1 MIIGALPHL
10 AVGRP
15 ARVSGM
21 AVRLLCVACVAYI
34 FRPLASNSA
43 VERHWGLAVTLMTA
57 LTVLALLL
65 EAVLTALLR
74 VDEQRA
80 RFRVALVDEMRV
92 QLPLGAAVGASAL
105 LIAFAAEVMGLAA
118 LAVFTAPLLV
128 TQVAFR
134 RYAGIR
140 ATYLQTVRALAKVT
154 EIGGYVEAGHSERV
168 SRLAVAIGRELGIH
182 EPQLLELEYAALMH
196 DIGQLSLHDPIPGG
210 ATVLVSRQD
219 QQRIAELGA
228 DVIQQ
233 AQVLG
238 SVAEIVRRQNEP
250 YRDTDHAAHGRA
262 GLAEPSRPPLSSR
275 IIKAANAFDDLVG
288 SSLDPGRAQA
298 AVQRLRLDTA
308 SEAQRERLAALATEF
323 DQSVREIGQGTQE
336 DLEAHDRDRRRALHE
351 VADRLRHR
359 ERELTERVAAE
370 EAEAIQRIQAGFADI
385 ERRQLD
391 QLKRVVERTANTFS
405 EAVSQQFDVVIK
417 SAREDAAQRLSREL
431 DRAVAHFAKEAQ
443 GVLAERLAHVADA
456 GGQRLERKLSEIG
469 NTLEHERDE
478 LVGELQR
485 RIGDAEVALRS
496 QVQALAAD
504 AEAERTVLNARLQDL
519 QRRIDDALN
528 EAGTRLSPTFRGS

>member
-1 MIIGALPHL
+1 M
-10 AVGRP
+10 V
-15 ARVSGM
+15 
-21 AVRLLCVACVAYI
+21 
-34 FRPLASNSA
+34 
-43 VERHWGLAVTLMTA
+43 RHWGLAFSLMTA
-57 LTVLALLL
+57 LAVLALLL
-65 EAVLTALLR
+65 EAVLTALMR

-154 EIGGYVEAGHSERV
+154 EIGGYVEPGHSERV

-250 YRDTDHAAHGRA
+250 YRGIEVAHEGYAGRHNGRPAHTSRPDRASLGEPA
-262 GLAEPSRPPLSSR
+262 GPPLSSR
-275 IIKAANAFDDLVG
+275 IIKAANAFDNLVG
-288 SSLDPGRAQA
+288 TSMDPGRAAA
-298 AVQRLRLDTA
+298 AVQQLRLDTA
-308 SEAQRERLAALATEF
+308 SEYDPESRRGAEPRREPPLGCFLGCVVPARLRGALNAPPSLLARSSLVSPGGAAPLWLAGAPSPSSPTGLLMLESVLVANRGEIARRVIRTARTMGIRAVAVYSDADADLPF
-323 DQSVREIGQGTQE
+323 VREADQAVRIGPAPGPAARATWT
-336 DLEAHDRDRRRALHE
+336 RR
-351 VADRLRHR
+351 
-359 ERELTERVAAE
+359 
-370 EAEAIQRIQAGFADI
+370 
-385 ERRQLD
+385 
-391 QLKRVVERTANTFS
+391 
-405 EAVSQQFDVVIK
+405 
-417 SAREDAAQRLSREL
+417 RLSRRPGTAEPRRSIRVTASWPRT
-431 DRAVAHFAKEAQ
+431 RASPA
-443 GVLAERLAHVADA
+443 R
-456 GGQRLERKLSEIG
+456 S
-469 NTLEHERDE
+469 
-478 LVGELQR
+478 R
-485 RIGDAEVALRS
+485 RPG
-496 QVQALAAD
+496 
-504 AEAERTVLNARLQDL
+504 
-519 QRRIDDALN
+519 
-528 EAGTRLSPTFRGS
+528 

>member
-1 MIIGALPHL
+1 VTERRHELRRFPWRVRDSGQLVLVVAAGLVLVASVAQTAVTGLRDPRVALAFGVLIAFGEVLRLNLPGDRESAPIGLAGALAYALLIRVGTSPAHHSAEQVVTVTAIGMIVGALPHL

-15 ARVSGM
+15 AKVSGM
-21 AVRLLCVACVAYI
+21 AIRLLCVACVAFI
-34 FRPLASNSA
+34 FRSLALTPA
-43 VERHWGLAVTLMTA
+43 VVSDWGLAVSLMTA
-57 LTVLALLL
+57 LAVLALLL
-65 EAVLTALLR
+65 EAVLTALMR

-154 EIGGYVEAGHSERV
+154 EIGGYVEPGHSERV

-196 DIGQLSLHDPIPGG
+196 DIGQLSLRDPIPGG

-228 DVIQQ
+228 DVIQK

-250 YRDTDHAAHGRA
+250 YRGIEVAHEGYAGRHYARPAHAARPERVGLGEPA
-262 GLAEPSRPPLSSR
+262 GPPLSSR

-288 SSLDPGRAQA
+288 TSMDPGRAAA
-298 AVQRLRLDTA
+298 AVQQLRLDTA
-308 SEAQRERLAALATEF
+308 SEYGPETVEAL
-323 DQSVREIGQGTQE
+323 S
-336 DLEAHDRDRRRALHE
+336 
-351 VADRLRHR
+351 
-359 ERELTERVAAE
+359 
-370 EAEAIQRIQAGFADI
+370 
-385 ERRQLD
+385 
-391 QLKRVVERTANTFS
+391 RVVNRRS
-405 EAVSQQFDVVIK
+405 VI
-417 SAREDAAQRLSREL
+417 QL
-431 DRAVAHFAKEAQ
+431 
-443 GVLAERLAHVADA
+443 
-456 GGQRLERKLSEIG
+456 
-469 NTLEHERDE
+469 
-478 LVGELQR
+478 
-485 RIGDAEVALRS
+485 
-496 QVQALAAD
+496 
-504 AEAERTVLNARLQDL
+504 
-519 QRRIDDALN
+519 
-528 EAGTRLSPTFRGS
+528 

>member
-1 MIIGALPHL
+1 MTSRRHELRRHPWQVRDSGQLLLVAAAGVWLVAAVAQTAAAGLRDPRIAVAFGALIAFGEVLRLNLPGDRETAPIGFAGALAYALLIKIGTHVVQLSAEQVVTVATIGMIIGALPHL

-21 AVRLLCVACVAYI
+21 AARLLCVACVAYI
-34 FRPLASNSA
+34 FRPLAGNSTLD
-43 VERHWGLAVTLMTA
+43 RNWGLAFALMTSLA
-57 LTVLALLL
+57 VLALLL

-74 VDEQRA
+74 VDEQQA

-105 LIAFAAEVMGLAA
+105 LIAFAAEVMGLYS

-196 DIGQLSLHDPIPGG
+196 DIGQLSLRDPIPGG

-250 YRDTDHAAHGRA
+250 YRDIEGAVNGHTAPGHTVLGHTAPRPTNGS
-262 GLAEPSRPPLSSR
+262 PSLGSPSLGPPSPGPPLSSR

-288 SSLDPGRAQA
+288 SSLDPGRAAA

-308 SEAQRERLAALATEF
+308 SEYDPATVEAL
-323 DQSVREIGQGTQE
+323 S
-336 DLEAHDRDRRRALHE
+336 
-351 VADRLRHR
+351 
-359 ERELTERVAAE
+359 
-370 EAEAIQRIQAGFADI
+370 
-385 ERRQLD
+385 
-391 QLKRVVERTANTFS
+391 RVVN
-405 EAVSQQFDVVIK
+405 
-417 SAREDAAQRLSREL
+417 
-431 DRAVAHFAKEAQ
+431 
-443 GVLAERLAHVADA
+443 
-456 GGQRLERKLSEIG
+456 
-469 NTLEHERDE
+469 
-478 LVGELQR
+478 R
-485 RIGDAEVALRS
+485 RSL
-496 QVQALAAD
+496 L
-504 AEAERTVLNARLQDL
+504 L
-519 QRRIDDALN
+519 
-528 EAGTRLSPTFRGS
+528 

>member
-1 MIIGALPHL
+1 MSDSAGRTPAHPSRDPRRYPWQVRDSGQMLLVVAAGVWLVAAVAQTAAEGLRDPRIAIAFGALIAFGEVLRLNLPGDRETAPIGFAGALAYALLIRVGTHLVQYSAEQVVTVATIGMIIGALPHL

-15 ARVSGM
+15 ARLSGM

-34 FRPLASNSA
+34 FRPLAGYSA
-43 VERHWGLAVTLMTA
+43 VEKHWGLAVTLMTA
-57 LTVLALLL
+57 LTVVALLL

-154 EIGGYVEAGHSERV
+154 EIGGYVEPGHSERV

-250 YRDTDHAAHGRA
+250 YRNPDHAANGRA
-262 GLAEPSRPPLSSR
+262 GFAEPHQGSGPPLSSR
-275 IIKAANAFDDLVG
+275 VIKAANAFDDLVG

-308 SEAQRERLAALATEF
+308 SEYDPATVEAL
-323 DQSVREIGQGTQE
+323 S
-336 DLEAHDRDRRRALHE
+336 
-351 VADRLRHR
+351 
-359 ERELTERVAAE
+359 
-370 EAEAIQRIQAGFADI
+370 
-385 ERRQLD
+385 
-391 QLKRVVERTANTFS
+391 RVVTRRS
-405 EAVSQQFDVVIK
+405 VI
-417 SAREDAAQRLSREL
+417 QM
-431 DRAVAHFAKEAQ
+431 
-443 GVLAERLAHVADA
+443 
-456 GGQRLERKLSEIG
+456 
-469 NTLEHERDE
+469 
-478 LVGELQR
+478 
-485 RIGDAEVALRS
+485 
-496 QVQALAAD
+496 
-504 AEAERTVLNARLQDL
+504 
-519 QRRIDDALN
+519 
-528 EAGTRLSPTFRGS
+528 